1 MEIQVLDQ
9 NLIVSAFAK
18 KGGINELFERVAA
31 EVRKEVPDVTTDKG
45 RKAIG
50 SLAAKVSKSK
60 KIIEDAGKSLV
71 ADQKA
76 QIKLID
82 DDRIAVVKMFDVLRD
97 EVLAPRDAWQKAED
111 DRIAELNAKVD
122 YIKSLSSINEDCT
135 SIEAN
140 NLLQTLDSINIDDS
154 YGDKKD
160 QAELAKF
167 KGIEY
172 LKIALI
178 QIQKAEQHA
187 AELERQRIA
196 EQERLQQEHEKRIA
210 HEAAEN
216 ARIEAEQKAKAE
228 AEKIENERKA
238 DIEKVE
244 REKRES
250 EQREA
255 QLKAE
260 KEAALLREAEL
271 KRQAIEREKQAEID
285 RQNAIEA
292 ERLRIEQEAKAKQE
306 AEIAE
311 AKKREADK
319 NHKESVCNAI
329 LAELSKLG
337 IDDVIGREL
346 IKAIHAKKIPNVTL
360 AF

>member
-1 MEIQVLDQ
+1 MEVKILEQ
-9 NLIVSAFAK
+9 NVIVSAYAT
-18 KGGINELFERVAA
+18 KGGINELFERVAQ

-60 KIIEDAGKSLV
+60 KIIEDAGKALV

-82 DDRIAVVKMFDVLRD
+82 DDRIAVVKMFDALRD
-97 EVLAPRDAWQKAED
+97 EVLAPRDAWEKAEE
-111 DRIAELNAKVD
+111 DRVMELQKRVD
-122 YIKSLSSINEDCT
+122 EISLPCEFESSHFIKSHIEYIKS
-135 SIEAN
+135 IE
-140 NLLQTLDSINIDDS
+140 IDDS
-154 YGDKKD
+154 FMEFKDKAK
-160 QAELAKF
+160 LAKF
-167 KGIEY
+167 EKLESLGE
-172 LKIALI
+172 LLT
-178 QIQKAEQHA
+178 QAEKQEA
-187 AELERQRIA
+187 KQVELEKQRIA
-196 EQERLQQEHEKRIA
+196 EQERLKRENEERIA
-210 HEAAEN
+210 KEAAEKATREAEEK
-216 ARIEAEQKAKAE
+216 ARIEAER
-228 AEKIENERKA
+228 IENEKRQA
-238 DIEKVE
+238 IEKVE
-244 REKRES
+244 REKREA

-271 KRQAIEREKQAEID
+271 KRQAEEQAKQAEID
-285 RQNAIEA
+285 RKNAIEA

-319 NHKESVCNAI
+319 AHKESVCSAI

-337 IDDVIGREL
+337 INDATGKEL
-346 IKAIHAKKIPNVTL
+346 IKAIHAKKIPNITL